1 MIVSFLPA
9 LLSGRLL
16 VFVFFSRP
24 EQRMLRLGDCCVTS
38 EQEEL
43 LFTVIC
49 FRSMLNIDKRG
60 KDRLNDQA
68 GLKP

>member
-1 MIVSFLPA
+1 MIVFFFAGTLEWPVA
-9 LLSGRLL
+9 G
-16 VFVFFSRP
+16 FCFFSRP

-60 KDRLNDQA
+60 KDRLNNQA

>member
-16 VFVFFSRP
+16 VFVFSSRP
-24 EQRMLRLGDCCVTS
+24 EQRVLRLGDCCVTS

>member
-16 VFVFFSRP
+16 VFVFLSRP
-24 EQRMLRLGDCCVTS
+24 EQRVLRLGDCCVTS